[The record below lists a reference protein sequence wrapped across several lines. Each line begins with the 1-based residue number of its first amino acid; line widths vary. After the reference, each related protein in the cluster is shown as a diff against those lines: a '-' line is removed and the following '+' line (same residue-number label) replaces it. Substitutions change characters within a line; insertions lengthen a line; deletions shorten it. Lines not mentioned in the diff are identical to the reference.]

1 MSGGSFSGVEQISRL
16 LERMGQQLASHD
28 VFELGAGVDLVSGV
42 QVALRFPFL
51 SDGTIVYLKVIIGS
65 IEFCGGAER
74 VVDFASPFT
83 YAALSFVMS
92 VEGADFFDNRFN
104 DFTNESVKVFGNF
117 SSGDRKQ
124 VRFIAIGTDDA

>member
-16 LERMGQQLASHD
+16 LARMGQQVASYD
-28 VFELGAGVDLVSGV
+28 VFEFGAGVDLVSGV
-42 QVALRFPFL
+42 QVAFHFPII
-51 SDGTIVYLKVIIGS
+51 SDGAIVYLKVIIGS

-74 VVDFASPFT
+74 VVDFVSPFT
-83 YAALSFVMS
+83 YTALSFVMS
-92 VEGADFFDNRFN
+92 VEGADFFENRFN

-124 VRFIAIGTDDA
+124 VRFIAIGSDE